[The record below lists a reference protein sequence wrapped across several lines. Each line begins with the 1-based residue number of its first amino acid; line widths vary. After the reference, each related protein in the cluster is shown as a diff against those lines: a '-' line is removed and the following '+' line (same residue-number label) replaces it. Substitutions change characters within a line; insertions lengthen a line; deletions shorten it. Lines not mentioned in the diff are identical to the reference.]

1 MEKENKELVSFL
13 PSSDSS
19 RSLGQVQGRIFRDLD
34 GLFHGSQQTL
44 TSLAPQGWAETLWTS
59 DEQLHHHVG
68 IFLHALTWC
77 EEEKKK
83 GGKKS
88 RPMERKIVIIPKRK
102 GESQLECKTPESGI
116 QQLLKHRYIFY
127 PGKADSHF
135 HVSPQQD
142 PGIFNRWIFL
152 NFCAVFHFYS
162 KNSITVKSPAAL
174 IHNTHNYTDAVKS
187 P

>member
-77 EEEKKK
+77 EEEEKK

-142 PGIFNRWIFL
+142 PGIFNQWIF
-152 NFCAVFHFYS
+152 
-162 KNSITVKSPAAL
+162 
-174 IHNTHNYTDAVKS
+174 
-187 P
+187 

>member
-1 MEKENKELVSFL
+1 MLIQYILNTVEKENKEPVSFL

-77 EEEKKK
+77 EEEKEKK
-83 GGKKS
+83 RRKKKQTNGKENCYYPQK
-88 RPMERKIVIIPKRK
+88 ER
-102 GESQLECKTPESGI
+102 
-116 QQLLKHRYIFY
+116 
-127 PGKADSHF
+127 
-135 HVSPQQD
+135 
-142 PGIFNRWIFL
+142 
-152 NFCAVFHFYS
+152 
-162 KNSITVKSPAAL
+162 
-174 IHNTHNYTDAVKS
+174 
-187 P
+187 

>member
-1 MEKENKELVSFL
+1 MVIKMLIQYILNTVEKENKELVSFL

-77 EEEKKK
+77 EEEEKKK
-83 GGKKS
+83 KEEK
-88 RPMERKIVIIPKRK
+88 
-102 GESQLECKTPESGI
+102 
-116 QQLLKHRYIFY
+116 
-127 PGKADSHF
+127 KADQWKGKLLLSPKGKVR
-135 HVSPQQD
+135 VS
-142 PGIFNRWIFL
+142 
-152 NFCAVFHFYS
+152 
-162 KNSITVKSPAAL
+162 
-174 IHNTHNYTDAVKS
+174 
-187 P
+187 